1 MNPSQ
6 LFRPRPTKVSPRP
19 ARKLGFDNLEVRAV
33 LSTVATSLAHVH
45 ALATP
50 TVTTTVKTLSGTI
63 TNETNGRA
71 LRGVRVELLDSNG
84 RIARETFTNARG
96 NYTFLVR
103 NTGAYVVR
111 EVTPRGFTQVAPTF
125 ASTAPV
131 GAYAPGRGA
140 SSWNYRTGNNNPANG
155 PVGPASWATI
165 APAGTLPFE
174 SPINLTGPT
183 IDLSRVLSIN
193 YNPAVPRAI
202 VNNGS
207 QIQTQFSTT
216 AGADTIT
223 LGGQTFALSNFHY
236 HVPGENQVIGTTYPM
251 EEHFVNVSAAGATT
265 VLAVFLQEG
274 AHNNALDP
282 ILNAATASLT
292 RSGSSTTIATPIDF
306 AGLLPTS
313 AQGYYYQ
320 GSLTTPPLSQVVNW
334 LVFATP
340 ITLDAAQLAQSEA
353 VANAAGFLPNARPR
367 QPLDGRQLNEVDIDL
382 NVQNSM
388 HGLNFGLAKTSTLA
402 GQGTSLGS
410 SRVIPGTT
418 TLSTANAS
426 NSANSAQ
433 TTVSAQSLL
442 AQASTTATSTVS
454 AEAAAQGYQP
464 VAGCNCPLCQMLRNA
479 VWTQVTT
486 V

>member
-19 ARKLGFDNLEVRAV
+19 ARKLGFDNLEVRAM
-33 LSTVATSLAHVH
+33 LSTAATSLAHVH

-50 TVTTTVKTLSGTI
+50 ATATVKTLSGTI

-111 EVTPRGFTQVAPTF
+111 EVTPRGFTQVSPTF

-155 PVGPASWATI
+155 PVGPTSWARI
-165 APAGTLPFE
+165 APAGALPFE

-183 IDLSRVLSIN
+183 IDLSRVLSVN

-216 AGADTIT
+216 ASADTIS

-236 HVPGENQVIGTTYPM
+236 HVPGENQVNGATYPM
-251 EEHFVNVSAAGATT
+251 EEHFVNVSASGATT

-292 RSGSSTTIATPIDF
+292 KSGSSTTIATPVDF
-306 AGLLPTS
+306 ADLLPPST
-313 AQGYYYQ
+313 QGWYYQ

-340 ITLDAAQLAQSEA
+340 ITLDAAQLAQYEA

-388 HGLNFGLAKTSTLA
+388 HRLNFGLAKSSTRT

-410 SRVIPGTT
+410 SRVLPATT
-418 TLSTANAS
+418 TLSAT
-426 NSANSAQ
+426 
-433 TTVSAQSLL
+433 TTVSAQSLVTH
-442 AQASTTATSTVS
+442 ASTTTNTVS

-479 VWTQVTT
+479 TWTQVTT